1 MLPKGVYTMILIL
14 PVVSVIAYCFG
25 YITTSGIIG
34 CIAAILSVTL
44 FFNNKWFLI
53 AFAGI
58 TGISGAFLPQ
68 KEGII
73 PYTLHLG
80 TSASIAL
87 LLIPLISLLVLALSI
102 AGYSTANILVTFFYK
117 IKRYIL
123 PSILFIFLFSIGSI
137 LALFGY
143 YTVFSPAKEVAG
155 LYLNPVCSVHYS
167 EIDKLNHKN
176 VHGFRKDPS
185 RPEYFINTLMIIP
198 LSKNEVTI
206 AYLSVD
212 DKYTPVKQVYQKV
225 TVVPYQTFSEKIKIS
240 FYRLFSKEHLQDFR
254 FFIDNH
260 RVGIFLNKN
269 SDKFRL
275 VTGYIHPYPYHI
287 SIDLDTKPAYMIYKS
302 NEAEYKYTIYKNRTN
317 LPADISVE
325 SFYSEYVPKSQEDI
339 LKKEKDDKEMVK
351 RDVDEILAGIN
362 PFKVNEDLRTVP
374 TGNTTLHNK

>member
-1 MLPKGVYTMILIL
+1 MILIL

-53 AFAGI
+53 AFVGI

-87 LLIPLISLLVLALSI
+87 LLIPLISLLVPALSI

-123 PSILFIFLFSIGSI
+123 PFILFIFLFSIGSI

-240 FYRLFSKEHLQDFR
+240 FYRLFGKEHLQDFR

-260 RVGIFLNKN
+260 SVGIFLNKN

-287 SIDLDTKPAYMIYKS
+287 SIDLDAKPAYMIYKS
-302 NEAEYKYTIYKNRTN
+302 NEAEYKYAIYENRTN
-317 LPADISVE
+317 LPANISVE
-325 SFYSEYVPKSQEDI
+325 SFYSEYVPKSQKDI
-339 LKKEKDDKEMVK
+339 LEKEKNDQEKSVK
-351 RDVDEILAGIN
+351 RVNEIVASIS
-362 PFKVNEDLRTVP
+362 PSCVNEDLRTIP
-374 TGNTTLHNK
+374 TGNAASRNK

>member
-1 MLPKGVYTMILIL
+1 MILIL

-25 YITTSGIIG
+25 YSTTSGIIG

-44 FFNNKWFLI
+44 FFNNKWSLI

-87 LLIPLISLLVLALSI
+87 LLIPLISLLVPALSI

-123 PSILFIFLFSIGSI
+123 LSILLIFLFSVGSI

-155 LYLNPVCSVHYS
+155 SYLNPVCSVHYS
-167 EIDKLNHKN
+167 EIDKLNYKN
-176 VHGFRKDPS
+176 VYGFRKDPS

-225 TVVPYQTFSEKIKIS
+225 TVVPYQTFFEKIKIS
-240 FYRLFSKEHLQDFR
+240 FYRLFGKEHLQDFR

-260 RVGIFLNKN
+260 SVGIFLNKN

-287 SIDLDTKPAYMIYKS
+287 SIDLDAKPAYMTYKS
-302 NEAEYKYTIYKNRTN
+302 NEAEYKYAIYENRTN
-317 LPADISVE
+317 LPSDISVE
-325 SFYSEYVPKSQEDI
+325 SFYSEYVPKSQKDI
-339 LKKEKDDKEMVK
+339 LEKEKNDQEKSVK
-351 RDVDEILAGIN
+351 RVNEIVASIS
-362 PFKVNEDLRTVP
+362 PSCVNEDLRTVP
-374 TGNTTLHNK
+374 TGNAASRNK